1 MTAIPI
7 ILYALICWTVALILL
22 SSKKVMKK
30 VPRVKKRVVE
40 SFTLAAKLGCLFAIL
55 TVMWEVVTINSGN

>member
-7 ILYALICWTVALILL
+7 ILYALLCWIVALILL

-30 VPRVKKRVVE
+30 VPRVKKRVVA
-40 SFTLAAKLGCLFAIL
+40 SFTLAAKLGCLFAIIM
-55 TVMWEVVTINSGN
+55 VMWEVANNFSGN

>member
-7 ILYALICWTVALILL
+7 ILYALLCYVVALVLL
-22 SSKKVMKK
+22 SSERVMKK
-30 VPRVKKRVVE
+30 VPRVKKRVVA

-55 TVMWEVVTINSGN
+55 MVMWECIFN

>member
-7 ILYALICWTVALILL
+7 ILYALLCYVVALVLL
-22 SSKKVMKK
+22 SSERVMKK
-30 VPRVKKRVVE
+30 VPRVKKRVVA

-55 TVMWEVVTINSGN
+55 TVMWECIF

>member
-7 ILYALICWTVALILL
+7 ILYALLCWIVALVLL
-22 SSKKVMKK
+22 SSERVMKK
-30 VPRVKKRVVE
+30 VPRVMKRVVA

-55 TVMWEVVTINSGN
+55 MVMWECIFN